1 MSLIE
6 PYAGEARKLFVS
18 FDIGTTFSGISY
30 CIAHPGRVPEIKTV
44 TRFPSQEQIGGN
56 AKIPTVLLY
65 DDEGVVTAVGAE
77 TLLDS
82 NIEAAEVE
90 GWSRAEWFKLRLA
103 PASSNS
109 SLHGYPLPPLPPRKS
124 VHDVLT
130 DFIAYLLVCL
140 RTFIEETHPGGD
152 ALWTSLKD
160 TAEFSLTHPN
170 GWGGAQQAKMRS
182 AALDAGLV
190 RDHADAE
197 DRVRFVTEGEASL
210 HFCCH
215 HGLVLDAMQEDDGVI
230 LVDAGG
236 GTIDLSAYATNG
248 TSSKATFSE
257 IAASKCLFQGSVFVT
272 RRAEEYFRTSFKDT
286 KWEADIS
293 YMTQIF
299 DKHAKLTIKNSSDPA
314 LVKFGTFK
322 DSDPALSVRNGQLKI
337 SGATAAGF
345 FTPSIDAIYNAVLEQ
360 MAMVQVHHKRISS
373 VYVVG
378 GFGASSL
385 LFTKLKA
392 ILDKLDI
399 DVCRP
404 DTHVNKAVADGG
416 VLFLLNGR
424 VTTRVSRYTYGV
436 RCSALYRAWDPAHYL
451 RKDTVRLDSVS
462 GYEFIPGCFTTV
474 LPVNTQI
481 SQEQEFRHAFY
492 NTYESRPSGSARLVV
507 HLYRGSK
514 AKPCWID
521 EDKEKFSVLCTIKA
535 GAEIDQQATFE
546 TNEHGKNYW
555 RLEFDVALLLGLTE
569 IKAQI
574 IWKDAQGTEKRGPA
588 TVIYDH

>member
-6 PYAGEARKLFVS
+6 PYAGEARKLFAS

-65 DDEGVVTAVGAE
+65 DDEGVVTAAGAE

-130 DFIAYLLVCL
+130 DFIAHLLVCL
-140 RTFIEETHPGGD
+140 RSFIEETHPGGD
-152 ALWTSLKD
+152 ALWTSLED

-248 TSSKATFSE
+248 SSSKATFSE

-272 RRAEEYFRTSFKDT
+272 RRAEDYFRTSFKDT
-286 KWEADIS
+286 KWEADIP

-322 DSDPALSVRNGQLKI
+322 DSDPALRVRNGQLKI
-337 SGATAAGF
+337 PGEVAAGF
-345 FTPSIDAIYNAVLEQ
+345 FQPSIDAVYNAVLEQ
-360 MAMVQVHHKRISS
+360 MAMAQVHHKRISS

-385 LFTKLKA
+385 LFTALKST
-392 ILDKLDI
+392 LDKLDI
-399 DVCRP
+399 NVCRP

-436 RCSALYRAWDPAHYL
+436 QCRQRYNPWCMDHYL
-451 RKDTVRLDSVS
+451 RKDTVYTCSATGKKCVPNVFS
-462 GYEFIPGCFTTV
+462 IV
-474 LPVNTQI
+474 LPENTQI
-481 SQEQEFRHAFY
+481 LQEQEFREPY
-492 NTYESRPSGSARLVV
+492 SRSYESPPSAPAGMFV
-507 HLYRGSK
+507 HVYRGT
-514 AKPCWID
+514 KPNPRWMD
-521 EDKEKFSVLCTIKA
+521 EDKDKFSVLCTIKA
-535 GAEIDQQATFE
+535 GAEINQQATRE
-546 TNEHGKNYW
+546 TNCEGREYW
-555 RLEFDVALLLGLTE
+555 RLCLEVVLLLGLTE
-569 IKAQI
+569 LKAQI
-574 IWKDAQGTEKRGPA
+574 AWKDAAGTEHR
-588 TVIYDH
+588 

>member
-6 PYAGEARKLFVS
+6 PYAGEVRKLFAS

-65 DDEGVVTAVGAE
+65 DDEGVVTAAGAE

-109 SLHGYPLPPLPPRKS
+109 SLHGYQLPPLPPRKS

-130 DFIAYLLVCL
+130 GFLAYLLFCL

-152 ALWTSLKD
+152 ALWTSLED

-248 TSSKATFSE
+248 SLPGATFSE
-257 IAASKCLFQGSVFVT
+257 IAASKCNTYRILFTVLVLKLFS
-272 RRAEEYFRTSFKDT
+272 ASFKDT
-286 KWEADIS
+286 KWEADVP

-322 DSDPALSVRNGQLKI
+322 DSDPALRVRNGQLKI
-337 SGATAAGF
+337 PGEVAAGF
-345 FTPSIDAIYNAVLEQ
+345 FQPSIDAVYNAVLEQ
-360 MAMVQVHHKRISS
+360 MAMAQS

-385 LFTKLKA
+385 LFTALKST
-392 ILDKLDI
+392 LDKLDI
-399 DVCRP
+399 NVCRP

-436 RCSALYRAWDPAHYL
+436 RCHQRYDPWRMDHYL
-451 RKDTVRLDSVS
+451 RKNTVYTCSVTGEECVPNVFS
-462 GYEFIPGCFTTV
+462 IV
-474 LPVNTQI
+474 LPENTQI
-481 SQEQEFRHAFY
+481 LQEQEFREPY
-492 NTYESRPSGSARLVV
+492 SRSYESPPSAPARMSVRV
-507 HLYRGSK
+507 YRGT
-514 AKPCWID
+514 KPNPRWID
-521 EDKEKFSVLCTIKA
+521 EDKGDKFSVLCNIKA
-535 GAEIDQQATFE
+535 GAEINQQATRE
-546 TNEHGKNYW
+546 TNCEGKEYW
-555 RLEFDVALLLGLTE
+555 RLRLEVVLLLGLTE
-569 IKAQI
+569 LKAQI
-574 IWKDAQGTEKRGPA
+574 AWKDATSDLRQSLDHQISPEIYRAGRG
-588 TVIYDH
+588 